1 MTHPEKAE
9 DFIPVIDE
17 GVRLLIPHGII
28 GFAQLKHYLLKSIPN
43 NDKPSLFWMLASHEC
58 PAIRF
63 ILLSYEAIQ
72 HKVNIVMD
80 DVFAVT
86 EQYNIQSYGN
96 KLDLFFVV
104 KIDKSDPDTQR
115 ITVNLRAPV
124 VIDVGK
130 SQAWQI
136 ILTDSKYPID
146 YLLS

>member
-1 MTHPEKAE
+1 
-9 DFIPVIDE
+9 
-17 GVRLLIPHGII
+17 
-28 GFAQLKHYLLKSIPN
+28 
-43 NDKPSLFWMLASHEC
+43 MLASHEC

-63 ILLSYEAIQ
+63 ILLSHEAIQ

-86 EQYNIQSYGN
+86 EQYDIQTQGD

-104 KIDKSDPDTQR
+104 KIDKSDPDAQR
-115 ITVNLRAPV
+115 IIVNLRAPV
-124 VIDVGK
+124 IVDVGK